1 MDWNSANGGAAE
13 HSPIHYSARLGIAA
27 SSNPDAMDIAAPASG
42 TRIDIGLVEDDPN
55 VRAGMQRVIA
65 GMPDWRL
72 RFACG
77 SLREARAANMQG
89 LHLLL
94 LDIGLPD
101 GCGLDLLPQI
111 APGTP
116 VLVISAIGDE
126 ATVVHAIE
134 QGAAGYLLKDAHPRD
149 LIDSIRAVLAGGA
162 PISPGVA
169 SYLLRRLRAPR
180 DPPPPA
186 PRAPAQTRLLES
198 LTPRETEVLRALTR
212 GYSYEE
218 AAALLGITRNTIG
231 QHVKQIY
238 GKLAVNSRS
247 EAVYQ
252 AIQAGWVSIE
262 GR

>member
-1 MDWNSANGGAAE
+1 MA
-13 HSPIHYSARLGIAA
+13 SARAA
-27 SSNPDAMDIAAPASG
+27 DPIECATGRYRLKLTGFSRLDVATAPNPMPIE
-42 TRIDIGLVEDDPN
+42 IGLVEDDVH
-55 VRAGMQRVIA
+55 VREGMQRVIA
-65 GMPDWRL
+65 SMPQWQL

-77 SLREARAANMQG
+77 SLREARRVSMTGVQ
-89 LHLLL
+89 LLL

-101 GCGLDLLPQI
+101 GCGLDLLADI
-111 APGTP
+111 AGAIP

-126 ATVVHAIE
+126 STVVRAIE
-134 QGAAGYLLKDAHPRD
+134 QGAAGYLLKDARPKD
-149 LIDSIRAVLAGGA
+149 LIDSILAVLAGGA

-169 SYLLRRLRAPR
+169 SYLLRRLRDQR
-180 DPPPPA
+180 RSPA
-186 PRAPAQTRLLES
+186 PATSAPLES
-198 LTPRETEVLRALTR
+198 LTARETDVLRALTR

-218 AAALLGITRNTIG
+218 AAVLLGITRNTVG

-252 AIQAGWVSIE
+252 AIQAGWLGTD